1 LADPRPGSSDQVMAK
16 VGRVTKGKRPTLLE
30 TTKANEVIDAI
41 NILHNVTIEK
51 GSQDEVIISPQGVE
65 IYYDGNSN
73 APTGSGVDAI
83 IESISLDGSSGVE
96 IGVEDGIIQNVISRT
111 PSLGTGG
118 TFRLIDAF
126 DFSRC
131 KEFVLQNGLVKSVSE
146 FPSQFSGTTQFLE
159 LLDPTDPTRLVRLV
173 IREGVISSITA
184 TPSKYELQS
193 VEVCVDGV
201 NTTKNFLAYDA
212 NNPNAQPI
220 DPGSVL
226 NIIYTKTE
234 TDALFIRI
242 PDGDARYSMKVDT
255 YTKQESDARFA
266 PLQSTQ
272 NQLGTI
278 NDFIQS
284 FTQNLS

>member
-1 LADPRPGSSDQVMAK
+1 MAK
-16 VGRVTKGKRPTLLE
+16 VARVKKGKRPTLLE

-41 NILHNVTIEK
+41 NLLHNVTIEK
-51 GSQDEVIISPQGVE
+51 GSQDEVLITPQGVE
-65 IYYDGNSN
+65 IYYEGNSS
-73 APTGSGVDAI
+73 PSTRSGVNAT
-83 IESISLDGSSGVE
+83 IESISLDGSNGVE
-96 IGVEDGIIQNVISRT
+96 IDVENGIIQKVTSQAS
-111 PSLGTGG
+111 SLGTNG
-118 TFRLIDAF
+118 TYRMLDAF
-126 DFSRC
+126 DLSKS
-131 KEFVLQNGLVKSVSE
+131 KEIQLQNGLVKSVTE
-146 FPSQFSGTTQFLE
+146 FQSQFSGSTQFLE
-159 LLDPTDPTRLVRLV
+159 LLDPTDPTRLVRLM
-173 IREGVISSITA
+173 IREGVVSSITT

-234 TDALFIRI
+234 SDALFIRI
-242 PDGDARYSMKVDT
+242 PDGDARYSMKADT

-284 FTQNLS
+284 FIQNLR

>member
-1 LADPRPGSSDQVMAK
+1 MAK
-16 VGRVTKGKRPTLLE
+16 VARVKKGKRPTLLE

-41 NILHNVTIEK
+41 NLLHNVTIEK
-51 GSQDEVIISPQGVE
+51 GSQDEVLITPQGVE
-65 IYYDGNSN
+65 IYYEGNSSPSTGVN
-73 APTGSGVDAI
+73 AT
-83 IESISLDGSSGVE
+83 IESISLDGSNGVE
-96 IGVEDGIIQNVISRT
+96 IDVEDGIIQKVTSQAS
-111 PSLGTGG
+111 SLGTDG
-118 TFRLIDAF
+118 TYRLLDAF
-126 DFSRC
+126 DLSKS
-131 KEFVLQNGLVKSVSE
+131 KEIQLQNGLVKSVTE
-146 FPSQFSGTTQFLE
+146 FQSQFSGSTQFLE
-159 LLDPTDPTRLVRLV
+159 LLDPTDPTRLVRLM
-173 IREGVISSITA
+173 IREGVVSSITT

-193 VEVCVDGV
+193 VEVCIDGV
-201 NTTKNFLAYDA
+201 NTTKNFLVYDA

-234 TDALFIRI
+234 SDALFIRI
-242 PDGDARYSMKVDT
+242 PDGDARYSMKADT

-284 FTQNLS
+284 FIQNLT

>member
-1 LADPRPGSSDQVMAK
+1 MAK
-16 VGRVTKGKRPTLLE
+16 VARVKKGKRPTLLE

-41 NILHNVTIEK
+41 NLLHNVTIEK
-51 GSQDEVIISPQGVE
+51 GSQDEVLITPQGVE
-65 IYYDGNSN
+65 IYYEGNSS
-73 APTGSGVDAI
+73 PSTGSGVNAT
-83 IESISLDGSSGVE
+83 IESISLDGSNGVE
-96 IGVEDGIIQNVISRT
+96 IDVEDGIIQKVTSQAS
-111 PSLGTGG
+111 SLGTDG
-118 TFRLIDAF
+118 TYRLLDAF
-126 DFSRC
+126 DLSKS
-131 KEFVLQNGLVKSVSE
+131 KEIQLQNGLVKSVTE
-146 FPSQFSGTTQFLE
+146 FQSQFSGSTQFLE
-159 LLDPTDPTRLVRLV
+159 LLDPTDPTRLVRLM
-173 IREGVISSITA
+173 IREGVVSSITT

-193 VEVCVDGV
+193 VEVCVNGV

-234 TDALFIRI
+234 SNALFIRI
-242 PDGDARYSMKVDT
+242 PDGDARYSMKADT

-284 FTQNLS
+284 FIQNLK

>member
-1 LADPRPGSSDQVMAK
+1 MAK
-16 VGRVTKGKRPTLLE
+16 VARVKKGKRPTLLE

-41 NILHNVTIEK
+41 NLLHNVTIEK
-51 GSQDEVIISPQGVE
+51 GSQDEVLITPQGVE
-65 IYYDGNSN
+65 IYYEGNSS
-73 APTGSGVDAI
+73 PSTGSGVNAI
-83 IESISLDGSSGVE
+83 IESISLDGSNGVE
-96 IGVEDGIIQNVISRT
+96 IDVEDGIIQKVTSQAS
-111 PSLGTGG
+111 SLGTDG
-118 TFRLIDAF
+118 TYRLLDAF
-126 DFSRC
+126 DLSKS
-131 KEFVLQNGLVKSVSE
+131 KEIQLQNGLVKSVTE
-146 FPSQFSGTTQFLE
+146 FQSQFSGSTQFLE
-159 LLDPTDPTRLVRLV
+159 LLDPTDPTRLVRLM
-173 IREGVISSITA
+173 IREGVVSSITT

-193 VEVCVDGV
+193 VEVCVNGV

-234 TDALFIRI
+234 SDALFIRI
-242 PDGDARYSMKVDT
+242 PDGDARYSMKADT

-284 FTQNLS
+284 FIQNLT

>member
-1 LADPRPGSSDQVMAK
+1 MAK
-16 VGRVTKGKRPTLLE
+16 VGRVKKGKRPTLLE

-41 NILHNVTIEK
+41 NILHNVTIKK
-51 GSQDEVIISPQGVE
+51 GSQDEVIISPQGVD
-65 IYYDGNSN
+65 IFYDGNTN
-73 APTGSGVDAI
+73 GSGANAI

-96 IGVEDGIIQNVISRT
+96 IDVEGGIIQSVTSRNS
-111 PSLGTGG
+111 SLGTSRII
-118 TFRLIDAF
+118 RLIDAF
-126 DFSRC
+126 DFTKCR
-131 KEFVLQNGLVKSVSE
+131 EFVLENGLVKSVSV

-173 IREGVISSITA
+173 IRGGVISSVTT
-184 TPSKYELQS
+184 TPSRYELQS

-212 NNPNAQPI
+212 NNPNAQPL

-234 TDALFIRI
+234 ADALFIKV
-242 PDGDARYSMKVDT
+242 PDGDARYSMKSDT
-255 YTKQESDARFA
+255 YTKAESDARFA
-266 PLQSTQ
+266 

-284 FTQNLS
+284 FTQNLL

>member
-1 LADPRPGSSDQVMAK
+1 MAK
-16 VGRVTKGKRPTLLE
+16 VARVKKGKRPTLLE

-41 NILHNVTIEK
+41 NLLHNVTIEK
-51 GSQDEVIISPQGVE
+51 GSQDEVLITPQGVE
-65 IYYDGNSN
+65 IYYEGNSSSS
-73 APTGSGVDAI
+73 TGSGVNAT
-83 IESISLDGSSGVE
+83 IESISLDGSNGVE
-96 IGVEDGIIQNVISRT
+96 IDVEDGIIQKVTSQAS
-111 PSLGTGG
+111 SLGTDG
-118 TFRLIDAF
+118 TYRLLDAF
-126 DFSRC
+126 DLSKS
-131 KEFVLQNGLVKSVSE
+131 KEIQLQNGLVKSVIE
-146 FPSQFSGTTQFLE
+146 FQSQFSGSTQFLE
-159 LLDPTDPTRLVRLV
+159 LLDPTDPTRLVRLM
-173 IREGVISSITA
+173 IREGVVSSITT

-234 TDALFIRI
+234 SDALFIRI
-242 PDGDARYSMKVDT
+242 PDGDARYSMKADT

-284 FTQNLS
+284 FIQNLR